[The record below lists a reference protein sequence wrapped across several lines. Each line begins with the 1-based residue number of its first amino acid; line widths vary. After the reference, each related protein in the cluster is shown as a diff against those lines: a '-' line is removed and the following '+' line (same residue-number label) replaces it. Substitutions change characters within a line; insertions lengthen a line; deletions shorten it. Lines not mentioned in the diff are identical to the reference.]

1 MANNSTYNIGLFTT
15 SEAYEIINKI
25 GNEKIINYSID
36 KNTR

>member
-1 MANNSTYNIGLFTT
+1 MANNLYNIGLFTT